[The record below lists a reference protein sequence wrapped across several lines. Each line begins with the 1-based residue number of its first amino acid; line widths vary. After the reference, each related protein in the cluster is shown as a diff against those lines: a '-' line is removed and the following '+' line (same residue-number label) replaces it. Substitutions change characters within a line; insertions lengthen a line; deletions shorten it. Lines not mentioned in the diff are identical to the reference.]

1 MCAALPMGGWYHED
15 TDSPLGREASRG
27 GMLQMEKS
35 GGVRP
40 GGGATYPG
48 IPPMEVL
55 GVVTPPP
62 EEVTP
67 YPGVCLTIWLHDMG
81 GAN

>member
-1 MCAALPMGGWYHED
+1 MGGRNHGD
-15 TDSPLGREASRG
+15 TGSPLGREDSRG

-55 GVVTPPP
+55 GVVTPPE
-62 EEVTP
+62 EEVIP
-67 YPGVCLTIWLHDMG
+67 YPGVCSTIWLHDAG

>member
-1 MCAALPMGGWYHED
+1 
-15 TDSPLGREASRG
+15 
-27 GMLQMEKS
+27 MEKS

-55 GVVTPPP
+55 GVVSPP
-62 EEVTP
+62 EEEEVSP
-67 YPGVCLTIWLHDMG
+67 YPGVYNLAPRRGGSQLRGSHTLTARSRITTVAMKPYSGSHL
-81 GAN
+81 

>member
-1 MCAALPMGGWYHED
+1 
-15 TDSPLGREASRG
+15 
-27 GMLQMEKS
+27 MEKS

-40 GGGATYPG
+40 GGCATYPG

-55 GVVTPPP
+55 GVVTRPE

-67 YPGVCLTIWLHDMG
+67 YPGVCSTIWLHDVG
-81 GAN
+81 GAD

>member
-1 MCAALPMGGWYHED
+1 MCAALPTGGRYCGD
-15 TDSPLGREASRG
+15 TGSPLGREASRE

-40 GGGATYPG
+40 GGDAMYPG

-55 GVVTPPP
+55 RVVTPPP

-67 YPGVCLTIWLHDMG
+67 YPGVCSTIWLHNMG
-81 GAN
+81 GAG

>member
-1 MCAALPMGGWYHED
+1 
-15 TDSPLGREASRG
+15 
-27 GMLQMEKS
+27 MEKS

-40 GGGATYPG
+40 GGGTTYPG

-55 GVVTPPP
+55 GPVTPPP

-67 YPGVCLTIWLHDMG
+67 YPGACWTIWLHDMG
-81 GAN
+81 GAS

>member
-1 MCAALPMGGWYHED
+1 MGGWYHGD
-15 TDSPLGREASRG
+15 TGSPLGREDSRG

-55 GVVTPPP
+55 RAVTPP

-67 YPGVCLTIWLHDMG
+67 CPGICSTIWLHNVG

>member
-1 MCAALPMGGWYHED
+1 
-15 TDSPLGREASRG
+15 
-27 GMLQMEKS
+27 MEKS

-40 GGGATYPG
+40 GGDATYPG

-55 GVVTPPP
+55 GVVTPPE

-67 YPGVCLTIWLHDMG
+67 YPGVCSTIWLHDMG

>member
-1 MCAALPMGGWYHED
+1 MGGQYHGD
-15 TDSPLGREASRG
+15 TGSPLGREASRG

-40 GGGATYPG
+40 GGGAMYPG

-55 GVVTPPP
+55 GLVTPLE

-67 YPGVCLTIWLHDMG
+67 YPGVCSTIWLHDVG
-81 GAN
+81 GAD

>member
-1 MCAALPMGGWYHED
+1 
-15 TDSPLGREASRG
+15 
-27 GMLQMEKS
+27 MEKS

-55 GVVTPPP
+55 GVVSPLK
-62 EEVTP
+62 EEVSP
-67 YPGVCLTIWLHDMG
+67 YPGVCSTI
-81 GAN
+81 

>member
-1 MCAALPMGGWYHED
+1 MGGQYRGD
-15 TDSPLGREASRG
+15 TGSPLGREASIG

-35 GGVRP
+35 GGVRS

-55 GVVTPPP
+55 GVVTPPE

-67 YPGVCLTIWLHDMG
+67 YPGVCSTMWLHDPR

>member
-1 MCAALPMGGWYHED
+1 
-15 TDSPLGREASRG
+15 
-27 GMLQMEKS
+27 MEKS

-40 GGGATYPG
+40 GGGTTYPG

-55 GVVTPPP
+55 RPVTPPE

-67 YPGVCLTIWLHDMG
+67 YPGACWTIWLHDVG
-81 GAN
+81 GAG